1 MAYAYLIIFDFIP
14 KLPAYFN
21 SINMTKPFSVRK
33 GLKASLVA
41 LFSVCSM
48 TLWAQTQSN
57 RDFEQLDD
65 ILPTPNTYRTGSGAP
80 GKDYFQQKAD
90 YKIQVELDDINQRI
104 IGSEVITYYNYSPDP
119 LKYIWLQLDMNMFK
133 DNSINALSK
142 TGGINERMTSNQL
155 NGLQSANSV
164 FGNVDNSREQ
174 GYDIKYVTDI
184 NGKAL
189 HYVINSTMMRVD
201 LPKTLG
207 TNESVQIKIAWSY
220 NIADYYGRSGYE
232 YFAEDDNFN
241 YFIAHWF
248 PRMCVY
254 DDVNGWQNKQFMG
267 SGEFALVFGD
277 YEVDITVPDDHVLV
291 ATGECQNW
299 DKVLT
304 RTQKKRLEEASKATD
319 PVLIVTQDEAIEK
332 SKTKSTKKQTW
343 KFKATNVRDFAFA
356 SSRRFIW
363 DAMQTDV
370 YGDGRKIWSM
380 SVYSKEG
387 NPLWGQ
393 YSTKVVEHTLKT
405 YGEATFEYPYPV
417 AISCHATAG
426 GGMEYPMIS
435 FNGGRP
441 EPDGTYSENV
451 KRGMI
456 GVIIHEVGHNFFPMI
471 VNSDERQWTWMDEGL
486 NSFCQYLSEQKW
498 SRDFQSRRGEPQ
510 NIVSYMRSDPSLMQP
525 IMTNSE
531 NIIQFGNNAYGKPAT
546 ALNILRETV
555 MGRELF
561 DYAFKEYAQ
570 RWAFKHPKPADFFR
584 TMEDASGVDLD
595 WFWKGW
601 FYTTKAVD
609 QDLAEVEWFSLDT
622 QNPDIDKAE
631 ARTDFEKSQNTMAI
645 NRNKTDIPETVEEAD
660 PKYRDFYSTYDPY
673 LVTPQDRQRYEAYL
687 KTLSPED
694 QKLMQSGMNY
704 YALKIKNKGD
714 GLVMPVIVKMEFE
727 DGTDEV
733 VRFPAEIWRK
743 NNVEI
748 VKTIPTK
755 KRVTKFTL
763 DPFLEIADI
772 DTANNSFPR
781 EPEKPTRFQLY
792 KAQRR
797 SSGMNPMQEARQ
809 NGAAA
814 TQGAE

>member
-1 MAYAYLIIFDFIP
+1 
-14 KLPAYFN
+14 
-21 SINMTKPFSVRK
+21 MTKSFSVSK
-33 GLKASLVA
+33 GLRVVLPL
-41 LFSVCSM
+41 LFSFVTFSLM
-48 TLWAQTQSN
+48 AQIKSN
-57 RDFEQLDD
+57 RDFEQIDD

-90 YKIQVELDDINQRI
+90 YKIQVELDDANQRI

-119 LKYIWLQLDMNMFK
+119 LKYLWLQLDMNLFK
-133 DNSINALSK
+133 DNSINALSR
-142 TGGINERMTSNQL
+142 TGGIDERMSSAQL
-155 NGLQSANSV
+155 NSMGSASSV
-164 FGNVDNSREQ
+164 FGAVGDQ
-174 GYDIKYVTDI
+174 KDHGYTIKYVTDI

-189 HYVINSTMMRVD
+189 PYVINSTMMRVD
-201 LPKTLG
+201 LPKSLG
-207 TNESVQIKIAWSY
+207 TNESVQIKIAWEY
-220 NIADYYGRSGYE
+220 NIDNYYGRSGYE
-232 YFAEDDNFN
+232 YFAEDDNYN

-304 RTQKKRLEEASKATD
+304 RTQKKRLDDAAKATE
-319 PVLIVTQDEAIEK
+319 PVVIVTQEEAIAN
-332 SKTKSTKKQTW
+332 SKTKSDKKQTW

-370 YGDGRKIWSM
+370 YGNGRKIWSM

-405 YGEATFEYPYPV
+405 YGKYTFEYPYPV

-441 EPDGTYSENV
+441 EPDGTYSDNV

-486 NSFCQYLSEQKW
+486 NSFCQFMSEQEW
-498 SRDFQSRRGEPQ
+498 SRDFKSRRGEASS
-510 NIVSYMRSDPSLMQP
+510 IVDYMRSDPSQLEP

-531 NIIQFGNNAYGKPAT
+531 NIIQFGNNAYGKPAA

-561 DYAFKEYAQ
+561 DYAFKEYAN

-609 QDLAEVEWFSLDT
+609 QDLAEVEWFALDT
-622 QNPDIDKAE
+622 QNPEIAKEE
-631 ARTDFEKSQNTMAI
+631 AREAYQKSRNTI
-645 NRNKTDIPETVEEAD
+645 TVNRNKTDVPETVEEAD

-673 LVTPQDRQRYEAYL
+673 KVTPQDKQRYEAYL
-687 KTLSPED
+687 ATLTPEERE
-694 QKLMQSGMNY
+694 LMGKGMNY

-714 GLVMPVIVKMEFE
+714 GLVMPIIIKMVFE
-727 DGTDEV
+727 DGTEEV
-733 VRFPAEIWRK
+733 VRYPAEIWRK

-748 VKTIPTK
+748 VKTVQTK
-755 KRVTKFTL
+755 KKVAKFVL
-763 DPFLEIADI
+763 DPYQEIADI
-772 DTANNSFPR
+772 DTSNNNFPR

-792 KAQRR
+792 KSSRR
-797 SSGMNPMQEARQ
+797 PAGMNPMQEARQ
-809 NGAAA
+809 NGGAA
-814 TQGAE
+814 TQGAD